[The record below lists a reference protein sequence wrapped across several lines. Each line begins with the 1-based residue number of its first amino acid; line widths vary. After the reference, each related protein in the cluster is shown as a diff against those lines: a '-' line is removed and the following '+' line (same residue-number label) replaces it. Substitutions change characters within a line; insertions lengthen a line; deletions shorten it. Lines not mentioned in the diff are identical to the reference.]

1 MQIFCIRLNS
11 TLVTKK
17 NPCALQYRRGKKM
30 RKKYTTEEKQN
41 LVAMFK
47 KGTQTT
53 TAFAQANGINPV
65 TFRSWLYVKRRQ
77 VVKPETTGFVE
88 IKTPARV
95 AEKNIKIQKDGI
107 EILLPV
113 NTEFHELQNILQAVH
128 SL

>member
-1 MQIFCIRLNS
+1 
-11 TLVTKK
+11 
-17 NPCALQYRRGKKM
+17 M
-30 RKKYTTEEKQN
+30 RKQYTIEEKQN

-47 KGTQTT
+47 NGTQTI

-77 VVKPETTGFVE
+77 VVKTETTGFVE
-88 IKTPARV
+88 ITTPAKV

-107 EILLPV
+107 ETLLPI

>member
-1 MQIFCIRLNS
+1 MQ
-11 TLVTKK
+11 K
-17 NPCALQYRRGKKM
+17 Q
-30 RKKYTTEEKQN
+30 YTTEEKQN

-47 KGTQTT
+47 NETQTS
-53 TAFAQANGINPV
+53 AFAQANGINPL

-77 VVKPETTGFVE
+77 VVKTETTGFVE
-88 IKTPARV
+88 IKTPV
-95 AEKNIKIQKDGI
+95 MVTEKNIKIQKYEI

>member
-1 MQIFCIRLNS
+1 
-11 TLVTKK
+11 
-17 NPCALQYRRGKKM
+17 M
-30 RKKYTTEEKQN
+30 RKQYTTEEKQN

-47 KGTQTT
+47 NGTQTI

-77 VVKPETTGFVE
+77 VVKTETTGFVE
-88 IKTPARV
+88 IKTPV
-95 AEKNIKIQKDGI
+95 MVTEKNIKIQKYEI